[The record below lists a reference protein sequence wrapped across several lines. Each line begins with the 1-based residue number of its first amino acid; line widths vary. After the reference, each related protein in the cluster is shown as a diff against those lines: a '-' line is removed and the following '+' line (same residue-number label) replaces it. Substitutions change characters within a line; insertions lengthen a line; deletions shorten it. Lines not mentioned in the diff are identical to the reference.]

1 MQNFEFHS
9 PTRVIFGKET
19 HKDVGRIINEYGYEK
34 IFLHYGQGSIKEN
47 GIYDEIVKSLADSK
61 IKFCE
66 LGGVKPNPEL
76 SLVKEGI
83 NICINEKV
91 DFVLAIGGGSVIDSA
106 KLIALGTLNP
116 ETDPWDFSTKVKIPV
131 IGLPH
136 GVILTIASAGSETSA
151 SCVITN
157 EELKL
162 KRGFNS
168 ELNRPLFAVMNP
180 ELTFTVSEFQTG
192 CGVTDILMHTFE
204 RYFQT
209 GEDAELTHSI
219 AEAIMRNVIDAGRKV
234 MENPK
239 DYNARSTLMWAGS
252 LSHND
257 LTGVGKNPGLT
268 VHQLE
273 HEISGEYPQVA
284 HAAGLSVL
292 FPAWGKYVY
301 KTDVMKFARFAV
313 NVWGC
318 PLIYENPEQTAIEGI
333 EKCREYFKNVLKMP
347 VTLKELGIGSEK
359 FEEMAV
365 KCTNYGKRKIIGIT
379 ELEREHIIE
388 IFKISLS

>member
-1 MQNFEFHS
+1 MQNFEFYS
-9 PTRVIFGKET
+9 PTKVVFGKDT
-19 HKDVGRIINEYGYEK
+19 HEK
-34 IFLHYGQGSIKEN
+34 TGEIVKAHGFKKVFLHYGQASIKKN
-47 GIYDEIVKSLADSK
+47 GIYDAIIKSLTDFG
-61 IKFCE
+61 IEYCE

-76 SLVKEGI
+76 ALVKIGI
-83 NICINEKV
+83 EICIREDV
-91 DFVLAIGGGSVIDSA
+91 DFVLAVGGGSVIDSA
-106 KLIALGTLNP
+106 KLIALGAKN
-116 ETDPWDFSTKVKIPV
+116 ENIDPWDFSTKKKIPKK
-131 IGLPH
+131 GLTH
-136 GVILTIASAGSETSA
+136 GVVLTIASAGSETSS

-168 ELNRPLFAVMNP
+168 EFNRPLFAIMNP
-180 ELTFTVSEFQTG
+180 KLTFSVSKYQTA

-209 GEDAELTHSI
+209 GEEAELTHSI
-219 AEAIMRNVIDAGRKV
+219 AEAIMRNVIDAGKKV

-239 DYNARSTLMWAGS
+239 DYSARSTLMWAGS

-257 LTGVGKNPGLT
+257 LTGVGKNTGLT

-273 HEISGEYPQVA
+273 HEISGTYPEVA

-292 FPAWGKYVY
+292 FPAWAEYVY
-301 KTDVMKFARFAV
+301 KSDIMKFARFAV

-318 PLIYENPEQTAIEGI
+318 DFNFENPEATAFEGI
-333 EKCREYFKNVLKMP
+333 KKCRDYFKDILKIP
-347 VTLKELGIGSEK
+347 VTLEELGIGDEK

-365 KCTNYGKRKIIGIT
+365 KCTNYGTRKIIGIT
-379 ELEREHIIE
+379 ELDKEDIIE
-388 IFKISLS
+388 IFKMSL